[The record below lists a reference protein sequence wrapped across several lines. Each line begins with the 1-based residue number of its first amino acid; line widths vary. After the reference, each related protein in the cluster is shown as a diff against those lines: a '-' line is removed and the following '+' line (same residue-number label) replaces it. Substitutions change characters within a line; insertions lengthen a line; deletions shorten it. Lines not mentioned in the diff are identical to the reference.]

1 MRHCSNHRDVSKVGC
16 RFEIN
21 VLKLQDIF
29 LVTTRWRSKQGVCSV
44 TCGGGV
50 ANRVLYCA
58 REAEG
63 EEVVVEDSECSN
75 FPKPTAVVSC
85 NTHSCPAR

>member
-1 MRHCSNHRDVSKVGC
+1 M
-16 RFEIN
+16 
-21 VLKLQDIF
+21 
-29 LVTTRWRSKQGVCSV
+29 
-44 TCGGGV
+44 

-58 REAEG
+58 VETEG
-63 EEVVVEDSECSN
+63 EEEVVDDSECRD